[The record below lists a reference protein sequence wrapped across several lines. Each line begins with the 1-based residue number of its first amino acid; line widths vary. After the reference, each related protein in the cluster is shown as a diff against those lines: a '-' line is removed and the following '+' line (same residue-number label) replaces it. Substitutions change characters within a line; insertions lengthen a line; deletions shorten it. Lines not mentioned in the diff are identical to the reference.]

1 MAEIKV
7 RVGQQNALKVRVGQ
21 QNAVRVISSSI
32 SSANISLSE
41 LYDVNATNLS
51 DGMVLVYNE
60 SIQKWDAVSVL
71 DGGSY

>member
-7 RVGQQNALKVRVGQ
+7 RVGQQNAIK
-21 QNAVRVISSSI
+21 VISSSI

-51 DGMVLVYNE
+51 DGMVLVYNDT
-60 SIQKWDAVSVL
+60 IKKWDAVSVL
-71 DGGSY
+71 DGGFY